1 MSALLKEKHDMM
13 PSQSMY
19 DYGRSRPRS
28 SLEVALDRVSFGS
41 LAKLHGV
48 DKAKASAVKQAFKYI
63 LSGMAEADDLAIL
76 RLRDAG
82 YNEVTAKEIV
92 KKIKSEMTF

>member
-13 PSQSMY
+13 PSQSLY
-19 DYGRSRPRS
+19 DHGNGRHRS
-28 SLEVALDRVSFGS
+28 SLEVALDRVGFGN

-48 DKAKASAVKQAFKYI
+48 DGAKAKAMKQAFKYI
-63 LSGMAEADDLAIL
+63 LSDMPEADDLAML

-82 YNEVTAKEIV
+82 YNEVSAKEIV
-92 KKIKSEMTF
+92 NKIKLEMTF